1 MDRNSKKNNIEIEIF
16 GKDSIPQ
23 FKFKNSNQIYKTY
36 FTQEMLKK
44 KILATNTIYV
54 SIAHKQQV
62 LKKYYK
68 ILDQVFNK
76 ISKNDLKKIK
86 SSIKGEIAHTEINRL
101 N

>member
-1 MDRNSKKNNIEIEIF
+1 MVRDSKKNNIEIEIF

-44 KILATNTIYV
+44 NFLASNTVYV
-54 SIAHKQQV
+54 SIVHKKNV
-62 LKKYYK
+62 LKRYFK
-68 ILDQVFNK
+68 IFDQIFKN
-76 ISKNDLKKIK
+76 ISTNDLKKIK